1 MVPKIQ
7 VINDDWH
14 IGTFFQK
21 ANEKKTYHRPKQA
34 VKLITVWLFS
44 IAMEYGPCIE
54 DKHDD
59 LPIQNGDF
67 PVRYV
72 K

>member
-1 MVPKIQ
+1 MM
-7 VINDDWH
+7 
-14 IGTFFQK
+14 IGILAHFFRRPM
-21 ANEKKTYHRPKQA
+21 KKTYHRPKQA

-67 PVRYV
+67 R
-72 K
+72 